1 MTAALIGVD
10 LGGTSIRAAV
20 ATGGVTHGEPVLR
33 DTPSKDGPGAVL
45 DAVAECARRAAGGG
59 EISGLAIGIPGPVD
73 PRAGIVH
80 DTPNMVGWKEVP
92 AAAMLSDRVGCPVVI
107 CHDAAA
113 AGYAELMAGAGRGAR
128 HLLFITVSTGIG
140 GALFIDGDLYNG
152 TTGSAGEVGHTP
164 ISDDGPRCGQ
174 GHPGC
179 LEGTSSGTALAARA
193 RAELASGVAS
203 ALRDVDPASLD
214 ARAIAGAATAGD
226 ALALRLFNDA
236 GHALGRA
243 IGGFINVLAPDV
255 IVIGGGLIHAGDLL
269 LGPARH
275 AATQIAFEIPAS
287 RCKIVTAAL
296 GTDAG
301 LIGAVAWA
309 VRSFRGRPVEVL

>member
-1 MTAALIGVD
+1 MTPALIGVD

-20 ATGGVTHGEPVLR
+20 AIGDVTHGEPVHR
-33 DTPSKDGPGAVL
+33 DTPSQDGPAAVL
-45 DAVAECARRAAGGG
+45 DAVAECAREAAGNAH
-59 EISGLAIGIPGPVD
+59 IRGLAIGIPGPLD
-73 PRAGIVH
+73 PGAGVVH
-80 DTPNMVGWKEVP
+80 DAPNMSGWTEIP
-92 AAAMLSDRVGCPVVI
+92 AAAMLSERVECPVVI

-113 AGYAELMAGAGRGAR
+113 AGYAELKAGAGRGAR

-140 GALFIDGDLYNG
+140 GALFIDGDLYDG
-152 TTGSAGEVGHTP
+152 ATGSAGEVGHTP
-164 ISDDGPRCGQ
+164 VTDDGPPCGQ

-179 LEGTSSGTALAARA
+179 LEGASSGTAIAARA
-193 RAELASGVAS
+193 RAELARGTPSSLQGVDLA
-203 ALRDVDPASLD
+203 AID
-214 ARAIAGAATAGD
+214 ARAIVTAANAGD
-226 ALALRLFNDA
+226 ALALQVFNDA

-269 LGPARH
+269 LKPARL
-275 AATQIAFEIPAS
+275 AATEIAFEIPYR

-309 VRSFRGRPVEVL
+309 VRSFGAAPVGMR